1 MPQTLCRLWIVAALA
16 LLAMPSKAGAAE
28 TIIAVA
34 SNFAAPAK
42 EIAAAFALKTGH
54 TVVLSFGSTG
64 QFYTQITQDAPIG
77 VLLAADAETP
87 KKIADNGLAVAGST
101 FTYAIGRLVLW
112 AKNPALPAG
121 ETVLKSGAFETLAVA
136 NPKLAPYGA
145 AAVETLHTLGLYD
158 LLMPKL
164 VWGNTIAQTF
174 QFVDTGNADLGFV
187 ALSQVITKA
196 GRSYWLV
203 PETLHAPIRQDAIL
217 LAKGATDPVAQ
228 AFLDFL
234 KGPEALLVMGIYG
247 YGTASAP

>member
-121 ETVLKSGAFETLAVA
+121 ETVLKSGAFETLACA